1 MFSQFKELQ
10 LIILKHIF
18 GGSVIGFQH
27 CCCFTFMQITLWQHL
42 AAAQYSHTSWRCPVL
57 AQWSNSGSNALLR
70 VTLCFEIYRHF
81 FNSGFNVTNT
91 MVKKS
96 PTSKVYQP
104 SYPCD
109 GYLLL
114 SSFFTKLKSKEIK
127 CKHFTAAVKYT
138 LAFIIIIKTLIY
150 RKKRESR
157 YHLRMLLKVPFLVTP
172 SFIDILRCQPP
183 HCGVV
188 LVKEPRMSREQPTW
202 PVFVVPKT
210 FITSSTAGP
219 LMPICTSC

>member
-1 MFSQFKELQ
+1 
-10 LIILKHIF
+10 
-18 GGSVIGFQH
+18 
-27 CCCFTFMQITLWQHL
+27 MQITLWQHL

-57 AQWSNSGSNALLR
+57 AQWSNSGSNECTER
-70 VTLCFEIYRHF
+70 YTLFWDLQTF
-81 FNSGFNVTNT
+81 FNSGFIVTNT
-91 MVKKS
+91 LVKKS

-127 CKHFTAAVKYT
+127 CKHFTAAVKHT
-138 LAFIIIIKTLIY
+138 LAFIIKTLIY
-150 RKKRESR
+150 KKERESR
-157 YHLRMLLKVPFLVTP
+157 YHLRMLLKVPFLVT
-172 SFIDILRCQPP
+172 SCFIDILRCQPP

-202 PVFVVPKT
+202 PVFVVPQT
-210 FITSSTAGP
+210 FITSCTAGP
-219 LMPICTSC
+219 PMHICTSC